1 MKHIWVA
8 SGIPTKHLVKRR
20 QRFLITNVA
29 GASSVPRMDPA
40 LPSSLRILC
49 FGASITAGFH
59 HFGLSHHP
67 YAIRLE
73 ERLKQSLPS
82 STSIEIEIDG
92 LSGDSAIDGEYFDR
106 LEPRCK
112 TMEYDWI
119 IVQGGGNDLS
129 FGRTPQAIYAELQK
143 IWRTARAKGWK
154 VLALT
159 VTETS
164 DRSKAGRARYSAL
177 NELVRQHKEEGFYVA
192 DVERAIPW
200 PAEEQEQ
207 RRIWDDGLHFKKV
220 GYHMMGD
227 AIAQRLL
234 DIIRG
239 NMPTARI

>member
-1 MKHIWVA
+1 MKHIRVTLWI
-8 SGIPTKHLVKRR
+8 STQHLTKRR
-20 QRFLITNVA
+20 QRYPINTAA
-29 GASSVPRMDPA
+29 GASSISRMDPA

-82 STSIEIEIDG
+82 STPIEIEVDG
-92 LSGDSAIDGEYFDR
+92 LSGDSVIDGEYFDR
-106 LEPRCK
+106 LEPRCENE
-112 TMEYDWI
+112 EYDWI
-119 IVQGGGNDLS
+119 IVQGGGNDLG
-129 FGRTPQAIYAELQK
+129 FGRTPQAIYTELQK
-143 IWRTARAKGWK
+143 IWKSARDKGWK

-177 NELVRQHKEEGFYVA
+177 NDLVSQHKEDDFYVA

-207 RRIWDDGLHFKKV
+207 KRIWDDGLHFKKV
-220 GYHMMGD
+220 GYDMMGD

-234 DIIRG
+234 DIMRS
-239 NMPTARI
+239 NKPTAKI